1 VVINSFLSIDGLFAG
16 SAAQSGKKKMSENPS
31 RKRLGKGLAALIG
44 DIDIPNSAA
53 LIEAEAYRQTQS
65 QADKSTAGPG
75 AEKYVPIEKIMR
87 NRHNPRRSFADENI
101 ADLAQSIR
109 EHGLVQP
116 VLVRPSPVHDGYF
129 ELIAGE
135 RRWRAAQQAGLA
147 EIPVLLRD
155 VDDRTALEL
164 AIIENVQRADLNP
177 VEEALGYK
185 QLIEEHGYLQADL
198 AAIIGKSRSHLAN
211 MMRLLKLPEDILDKL
226 ALGQLSIGHARCLI
240 NVENASALAQQII
253 DKGLS
258 VRQAENLAAHSES
271 NDEKPA
277 AKKAEKD
284 ANMVALERNLGE
296 KLGMQVAI
304 HFKNKGGDIR
314 IHYKNLDQ
322 LDDICRRLEQR

>member
-1 VVINSFLSIDGLFAG
+1 
-16 SAAQSGKKKMSENPS
+16 MSENPS
-31 RKRLGKGLAALIG
+31 RKRLGRGLAALIG
-44 DIDIPNSAA
+44 DIDIPDSTV
-53 LIEAEAYRQTQS
+53 LIEAEAHRQAQS
-65 QADKSTAGPG
+65 QTDKGSAGG
-75 AEKYVPIEKIMR
+75 AEKYLPIEKIMR
-87 NRHNPRRSFADENI
+87 NTHNPRRSFAEENI

-116 VLVRPSPVHDGYF
+116 VIVRPSPIRDGYF

-135 RRWRAAQQAGLA
+135 RRWRAAQQAGLV

-198 AAIIGKSRSHLAN
+198 AVIIGKSRSHLAN
-211 MMRLLKLPEDILDKL
+211 MMRLLKLPEDVLDKL
-226 ALGQLSIGHARCLI
+226 ALGQLSVGHARCLI
-240 NVENASALAQQII
+240 NIEKASVLAQQII
-253 DKGLS
+253 EKGLS
-258 VRQAENLAAHSES
+258 VRQAEELAAHNSDKSEKS
-271 NDEKPA
+271 APEKP
-277 AKKAEKD
+277 EKD
-284 ANMVALERNLGE
+284 PNTVALERNLGE
-296 KLGMQVAI
+296 RLGMQVAI
-304 HFKNKGGDIR
+304 NFKSKGGDIR